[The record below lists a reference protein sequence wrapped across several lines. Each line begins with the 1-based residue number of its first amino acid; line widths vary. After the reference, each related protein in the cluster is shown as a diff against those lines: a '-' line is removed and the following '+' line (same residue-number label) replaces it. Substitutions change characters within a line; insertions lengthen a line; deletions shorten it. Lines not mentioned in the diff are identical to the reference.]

1 MLDVKNVQVDYYDTD
16 GCRAFDLVFFCTING
31 TECLVSMTH
40 EASFAFT
47 YSVETWDD
55 PGDYPSG
62 AGGSRLPSYDYPVC
76 DDISSEYFEI
86 DNIKSYPADEDVILS
101 DEDKAQLLKI
111 LEKQGLIWFDRISDE
126 IAQKIYRE
134 DLRG

>member
-31 TECLVSMTH
+31 AECLVSM
-40 EASFAFT
+40 T

-86 DNIKSYPADEDVILS
+86 DTIESYPDEKVVILS